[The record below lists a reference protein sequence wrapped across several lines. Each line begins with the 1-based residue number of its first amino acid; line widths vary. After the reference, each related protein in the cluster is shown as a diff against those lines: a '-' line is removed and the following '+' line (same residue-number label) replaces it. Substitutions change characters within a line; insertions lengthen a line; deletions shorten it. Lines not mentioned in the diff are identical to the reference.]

1 MDTAENLSCEIDGQP
16 VHNLGRYRVVSP
28 VFWVPGRRAP
38 LWADLG
44 YARKYYAPNMDDG
57 IYLMLPPMCKGEEHT
72 IHFQGE
78 MGDLVLDVTYN
89 LTVVGPCRG
98 HK

>member
-1 MDTAENLSCEIDGQP
+1 
-16 VHNLGRYRVVSP
+16 
-28 VFWVPGRRAP
+28 
-38 LWADLG
+38 
-44 YARKYYAPNMDDG
+44 MDDG